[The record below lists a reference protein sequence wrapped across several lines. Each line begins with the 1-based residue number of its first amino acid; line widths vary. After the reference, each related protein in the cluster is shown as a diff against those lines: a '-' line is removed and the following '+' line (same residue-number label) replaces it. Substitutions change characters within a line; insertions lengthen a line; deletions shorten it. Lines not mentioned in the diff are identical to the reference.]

1 VTGLGDVRCMS
12 GTRTGRAGA
21 GQWDGQG
28 PGEEDCEGQGRG
40 GKRGARGVV
49 AGLSQLF
56 VNFRV
61 QNLTPRPAS
70 TVWTYTS
77 ISKKSFLEN

>member
-1 VTGLGDVRCMS
+1 VVLGRGV
-12 GTRTGRAGA
+12 GWAGS
-21 GQWDGQG
+21 
-28 PGEEDCEGQGRG
+28 GEEECEGQGRG

-49 AGLSQLF
+49 AGHSQLF

-77 ISKKSFLEN
+77 ISKKKYLRELKLKIVY